1 VIEVLAAVVAIGA
14 AAAAGVV
21 LPRRDRLMRGRV
33 RTTVVAS
40 LKTGSAFR
48 GVLFDVDG
56 RSLVLRNAESLTW
69 GDGDRGPI
77 PVDGELVLARAEVE
91 FLQRP

>member
-1 VIEVLAAVVAIGA
+1 MIEVLVAVVAVGG
-14 AAAAGVV
+14 AAAAGVWV
-21 LPRRDRLMRGRV
+21 PRRDRLMRGRM
-33 RTTVVAS
+33 RATVVAS

-56 RSLVLRNAESLTW
+56 RSLVLRNAEALT
-69 GDGDRGPI
+69 GEGDRVPI

>member
-1 VIEVLAAVVAIGA
+1 MIETLVAFVAVGGVAIAGA
-14 AAAAGVV
+14 C
-21 LPRRDRLMRGRV
+21 LPRRDRLMRRQL
-33 RTTVVAS
+33 RYTVVAS

-56 RSLVLRNAESLTW
+56 RSLVLRSAEALT
-69 GDGDRGPI
+69 GEGDRVPI